1 VLISATGGPGHI
13 LKIRPPL
20 PFGYRHVDQFA
31 DALRGSLGSL
41 AQHS

>member
-1 VLISATGGPGHI
+1 VLISATGGPGNI

-20 PFGYRHVDQFA
+20 PFGHRHVDQFA